1 MSDKRTVNATGDRK
15 AARTIGLL
23 YILGTVA
30 GVASAIVMPS
40 MSGPAVLG
48 QLVAHRTA
56 AIAGALLILTM
67 GFALSALSA
76 VFYPIGRRFSEALSM
91 GYVIFRGALEGMLYV
106 VGALILLLLVALSAT
121 PSAAAP
127 VAVALQSAYGV
138 IWDQLLALPF
148 VVGVLMFYWLLFRA
162 RLVPTWITVW
172 GFVGA
177 ALYLAA
183 PLARMAGVNLDFLM
197 APLALQEMVLA
208 VWLIVKGFSPAAL
221 TVENRQEQAAARQL
235 DVRLGA
241 V

>member
-1 MSDKRTVNATGDRK
+1 MSDNTTVNAIGDRK
-15 AARTIGLL
+15 AARIIGAL
-23 YILGTVA
+23 YILGTAA

-40 MSGPAVLG
+40 MSGPDVLG
-48 QLVAHRTA
+48 QLATHRTA

-106 VGALILLLLVALSAT
+106 VGALILLLLVTLSAT

-127 VAVALQSAYGV
+127 VAGALQSAYGV

-148 VVGVLMFYWLLFRA
+148 VVGVLMFYSLLFRA
-162 RLVPTWITVW
+162 RLVPRWITLW
-172 GFVGA
+172 GLTGA
-177 ALYLAA
+177 ALYLVA
-183 PLARMAGVNLDFLM
+183 PLARMAGFNFDFLM

-208 VWLIVKGFSPAAL
+208 VWLIVKGFSPAAR
-221 TVENRQEQAAARQL
+221 TAENAQGQVAARQP